1 MKIKQGDILIVKM
14 EAVGELTG
22 KHKDIIKCKDEYG
35 IALIHKNQVLSK
47 IKRPKHALSAKHS
60 H

>member
-14 EAVGELTG
+14 EAIETLSDGTL
-22 KHKDIIKCKDEYG
+22 KCKAEG
-35 IALIHKNQVLSK
+35 NSIAIIHQSQVLSK